1 MHNLL
6 DVKLIFG
13 LINRA
18 ILAIFLEP
26 LCRAMLNPIS
36 PNTLQCNAEK
46 LLADERVRYLQIH
59 PRSIALSKQ
68 ANQHFLYGV
77 PMHWMNDWGT
87 PTPLFVERAHGAHF
101 TCADNIDH
109 TDFCLGDTG
118 AMFGHN
124 PAPVAKAIVAQA
136 SRGYTTMLPST
147 LAPDVGAALAEH
159 FGLPYWQLA
168 TTATDANR
176 FVLRWARAVT
186 GRKKLLV
193 FDGCYHGTVDDT
205 MVDVAMLDAT
215 NLDSGHGNTINRA
228 SLLGQVHDLGVHT
241 VAVAFNDIAAV
252 ERELATGE
260 IACILTEPALTNCGM
275 VPAEAGF
282 IEALRALTIKYGS
295 LLVLDETHTIS
306 TGRGGWAKNNSVVP
320 DFLVVGKPIAGGL
333 PAAAYGFSNELATR
347 MKAAKDSA
355 PAGHSGI
362 GTTLS
367 GNMMTLAAIHATL
380 TEVATEAAY
389 MHMLTLA
396 ESLELQLTASIKSH
410 KLPWTINRL
419 GARLELQFCVETP
432 KNAQEARAAQ
442 NDILEGAIHLY
453 LLNRGILL
461 TPFHNMMLVCPETS
475 HDDIESLV
483 AVFNECVNKLT
494 RL

>member
-1 MHNLL
+1 MLNSNLL
-6 DVKLIFG
+6 E
-13 LINRA
+13 R
-18 ILAIFLEP
+18 
-26 LCRAMLNPIS
+26 
-36 PNTLQCNAEK
+36 NAEQ
-46 LLADERVRYLQIH
+46 LLADERARYLETH
-59 PRSIALSKQ
+59 PRSIALSQQ

-87 PTPLFVERAHGAHF
+87 PTPLFVAHAQGAHF
-101 TCADNIDH
+101 TCADGIDH

-118 AMFGHN
+118 AMFGHS
-124 PAPVAKAIVAQA
+124 PAPVAKAIAAQA
-136 SRGYTTMLPST
+136 SSGYTTMLPSI
-147 LAPDVGAALAEH
+147 LAPEVGAALAEH

-193 FDGCYHGTVDDT
+193 FDGCYHGTMDDT
-205 MVDVAMLDAT
+205 MVDVAIA
-215 NLDSGHGNTINRA
+215 SGLTSVIKQDNTINRT
-228 SLLGQVHDLGVHT
+228 SLLGQVHDLGLHT
-241 VAVAFNDIAAV
+241 IAVAFNDIAAV
-252 ERELATGE
+252 ERELAKGE

-275 VPAEAGF
+275 VPAKAGF
-282 IEALRALTIKYGS
+282 IEALRALTTQYGS

-306 TGRGGWAKNNSVVP
+306 TGRGGWAKNNQVIP

-333 PAAAYGFSNELATR
+333 PAASYGFSAELATR

-389 MHMLTLA
+389 EHMLTLA
-396 ESLELQLTASIKSH
+396 ESLEMQLTASIKSH
-410 KLPWTINRL
+410 DLAWNITRL
-419 GARLELQFCVETP
+419 GARLELQFCAETP

-442 NDILEGAIHLY
+442 NDSLEGAIHLY
-453 LLNRGILL
+453 LLNRGVLL
-461 TPFHNMMLVCPETS
+461 TPFHNMMLVCPETNVV
-475 HDDIESLV
+475 DIERLV
-483 AVFNECVNKLT
+483 DMFNECLD
-494 RL
+494 LLIE